1 MPEVLDGIV
10 TRCASCSEPLSGP
23 YCANCGERVVDAD
36 SLTVRH
42 FVTRT
47 LPQELFDLDG
57 KMWRTLRH
65 LILQPGFLSA
75 EYSAGRRT
83 VYLTP
88 LRLLLTSI
96 VIYALAT
103 QGGFLVRIMLG
114 PVTLNIAPTAV
125 QSSLGVAATVKQ
137 IDRFGVLE
145 RRLAVKQ
152 RTADVSSD
160 AARVRFHDTLNR
172 FAQPVSFANVLL
184 LSLALHAAF
193 RRRRPLLLHNATF
206 AMHIVSFVLL
216 SSVLLVPTIRGVA
229 MGNPV
234 NIAVILTVFVWQAFY
249 IGAAVRAYYFAGDAS
264 RSWPRTRAAAAAVLI
279 YIVNSAF
286 VTVVQVVGAAIA
298 IHRL

>member
-1 MPEVLDGIV
+1 MSQVLNRRV
-10 TRCASCSEPLSGP
+10 ARCASCDEPLSGP
-23 YCANCGERVVDAD
+23 YCATCGERVVDAN
-36 SLTVRH
+36 SLTIRH
-42 FVTRT
+42 FLTRT

-57 KMWRTLRH
+57 KMWRTLRR
-65 LILQPGFLSA
+65 LILHPGFLSA
-75 EYSAGRRT
+75 EYAAGRRT

-96 VIYALAT
+96 VVYALAT
-103 QGGFLVRIMLG
+103 QGGFLVRMMLG

-125 QSSLGVAATVKQ
+125 QTTVDVATTVKR

-145 RRLAVKQ
+145 RRLADKQ
-152 RTADVSSD
+152 RTTDVSSD

-234 NIAVILTVFVWQAFY
+234 NIAVIFAVFGWQAFY
-249 IGAAVRAYYFAGDAS
+249 IGAAVRAYYFAGDPG
-264 RSWPRTRAAAAAVLI
+264 RTWPRTRAAAAAVLI
-279 YIVNSAF
+279 YLVNSAF
-286 VTVVQVVGAAIA
+286 VTVVEMVSAAIA